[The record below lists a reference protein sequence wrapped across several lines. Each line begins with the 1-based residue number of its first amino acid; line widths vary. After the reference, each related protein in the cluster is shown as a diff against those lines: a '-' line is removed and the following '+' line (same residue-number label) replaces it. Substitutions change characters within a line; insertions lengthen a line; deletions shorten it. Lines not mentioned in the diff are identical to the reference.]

1 MPFSRLRA
9 PERAAAAAALPP
21 RFLAPRLMGVVNVTP
36 DSFYAGG
43 RAPSAPA
50 AVERALRLIDE
61 GADYLD
67 IGGQSTRP
75 GSDAVSLE
83 TERARVIPVI
93 RALAKRVKVPISI
106 DTDKARIAEEALD
119 AGARI
124 VNDVSALRGDADMAR
139 VAARAERVVL
149 MHRLG
154 DSSKTMQIDP
164 SYDDVVGEVRGFLA
178 ERVEA
183 FAAAGGD
190 PARVWVDPGI
200 GFGKTLEHNL
210 SLIKRVGE
218 LAAVAPVLLGVSR
231 KSFLGKLSPD
241 AGPEERL
248 PGSLAL
254 AAWAGFAGVEVL
266 RVHDV
271 VETKKAFAALSAV
284 AGAK

>member
-1 MPFSRLRA
+1 MPSSRLRT
-9 PERAAAAAALPP
+9 PEPAVAALPSF
-21 RFLAPRLMGVVNVTP
+21 RSPRLMGVVNATA
-36 DSFYAGG
+36 DSFYAGS
-43 RAPSAPA
+43 RAASTEA

-83 TERARVIPVI
+83 IERARVIPVI
-93 RALAKRVKVPISI
+93 RALAKRVDVAISV

-124 VNDVSALRGDADMAR
+124 VNDVSALRADPDMAR
-139 VAARAERVVL
+139 VAAKAERVVL

-154 DSSKTMQIDP
+154 DSSKTMQAAP
-164 SYDDVVGEVRGFLA
+164 SYGDVAGEVREFLS
-178 ERVEA
+178 RRLEA

-210 SLIKRVGE
+210 TLIRRVGE
-218 LAAVAPVLLGVSR
+218 LSTVAPVLLGVSR
-231 KSFLGKLSPD
+231 KSFLGKISPD
-241 AGPEERL
+241 AGPDERL
-248 PGSLAL
+248 SGSLAL
-254 AAWAGFAGVEVL
+254 AVWAGFAGVEAV

-271 VETKKAFAALSAV
+271 AETKKAFAALSAV
-284 AGAK
+284 AGSR

>member
-1 MPFSRLRA
+1 
-9 PERAAAAAALPP
+9 
-21 RFLAPRLMGVVNVTP
+21 MGVVNATA
-36 DSFYAGG
+36 DSFYAGS
-43 RAPSAPA
+43 RAASTEA

-61 GADYLD
+61 GADFLD

-75 GSDAVSLE
+75 GSDAVSWE

-93 RALAKRVKVPISI
+93 RALAKRVKVPISV

-124 VNDVSALRGDADMAR
+124 VNDVSALRADPDMAR
-139 VAARAERVVL
+139 VASRAERVVL

-154 DSSKTMQIDP
+154 TDSKTMQAAP
-164 SYDDVVGEVRGFLA
+164 RYDDVAGEVRGFLS
-178 ERVEA
+178 ERLEV
-183 FAAAGGD
+183 FVAAGGD

-210 SLIKRVGE
+210 TLIRRVGE
-218 LAAVAPVLLGVSR
+218 LSAVAPVLLGVSR

-248 PGSLAL
+248 SGSLAL
-254 AAWAGFAGVEVL
+254 AIWAGFSGVEAV

-271 VETKKAFAALSAV
+271 AETKKAFAALAAV
-284 AGAK
+284 AGTR